1 MIVRRSPRVS
11 HQWLEKTQQG
21 RRPFAVAPLGRN
33 WVSARGSP
41 GLSLKVTEAAE
52 AAGSGWEDVVGRT
65 VAQAS
70 GRPGLA
76 GSSSRAGPVTVG
88 ETLGLSEPCLLG
100 SEVVVV

>member
-1 MIVRRSPRVS
+1 MVGEDTAGQTPICCLS
-11 HQWLEKTQQG
+11 
-21 RRPFAVAPLGRN
+21 LGRN

-52 AAGSGWEDVVGRT
+52 AAARGWEDVVGRT

-76 GSSSRAGPVTVG
+76 GSSSCAGLVTVG